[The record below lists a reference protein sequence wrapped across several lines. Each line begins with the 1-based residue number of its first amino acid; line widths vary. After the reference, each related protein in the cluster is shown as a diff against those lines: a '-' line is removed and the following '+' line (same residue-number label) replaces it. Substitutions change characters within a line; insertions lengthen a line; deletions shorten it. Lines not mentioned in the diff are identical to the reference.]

1 MDCEANQL
9 VVDDSELDL
18 ELAAVNE
25 VELGFQPDYYQRLKS
40 VSIACMQR

>member
-25 VELGFQPDYYQRLKS
+25 VELGFQPD
-40 VSIACMQR
+40 